1 MKSIGQRIT
10 FVDHANKTTIVIG
23 PEKKFL
29 VNLMMGG
36 WLAMWYV
43 IGITLVWAFNSL
55 KLTGQEQI
63 IIVVSL
69 VFWFY
74 YAFRV
79 TKAFLWLQY
88 GKEKIKIDEVGL
100 HLKKSISN
108 YGKATVYYH
117 ENIKQ
122 INLIFPAPNSIQSV
136 WESSPWINGGERVQ
150 FEYLN
155 KTIRFGKKID
165 PKDAN
170 VLLSLLVKRSRE
182 FIKK

>member
-29 VNLMMGG
+29 VSLMMGA

-79 TKAFLWLQY
+79 TNAFLWLQY

-170 VLLSLLVKRSRE
+170 VLLNLLVKRSRE